1 MLDCAKAVL
10 AASAPTRAPTR
21 TDRFILA
28 SKSNGRVKNCS
39 IVPEVRSNESA
50 TRASSALGDDDVAA
64 EGPDDERG
72 AAVTEYRV
80 RRAPR
85 AVASAV
91 VARGRRTER
100 DRKLRP
106 DG

>member
-1 MLDCAKAVL
+1 MLDCAKAAL

-80 RRAPR
+80 RRAPGTDAPTTIVVRR
-85 AVASAV
+85 ASQ
-91 VARGRRTER
+91 R
-100 DRKLRP
+100 
-106 DG
+106 